1 MRAAEV
7 LASRILFWGGVLSIV
22 IMTLGIV
29 GFVWAGGPPPP
40 RVLRSVGEV
49 ARALSRWP
57 VDPLAIVATG
67 ILFLLAT
74 PVLAVGAMFGV
85 FAGGGD
91 RRYAAITAGLL
102 AALLV
107 SLVFVRGK

>member
-1 MRAAEV
+1 MRVAEV

-29 GFVWAGGPPPP
+29 GFVWAGGPLPG
-40 RVLRSVGEV
+40 VLRSVGEV
-49 ARALSRWP
+49 ARALSQWP

-74 PVLAVGAMFGV
+74 PVLAVVAMFGV
-85 FAGGGD
+85 FAGVGD

-102 AALLV
+102 AVLLV
-107 SLVFVRGK
+107 SLVFVGGK